1 MIKRKSFIL
10 TLCMALVTY
19 LCLSFSGGTMTVD
32 AAGKTDIDTLS
43 VAF

>member
-1 MIKRKSFIL
+1 
-10 TLCMALVTY
+10 MALVTY